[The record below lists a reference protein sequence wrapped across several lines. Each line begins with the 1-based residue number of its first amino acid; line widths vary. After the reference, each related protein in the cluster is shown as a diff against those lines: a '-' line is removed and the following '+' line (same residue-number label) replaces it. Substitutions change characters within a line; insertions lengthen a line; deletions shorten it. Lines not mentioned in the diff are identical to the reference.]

1 MTILKIPIDQKG
13 SYFRFG
19 IELDGVGYTLG
30 LRWNERVEQW
40 VLDFADGEGV
50 VLIAG
55 LRCVVNVPL
64 LERNRGAAGLPP
76 GWLIFVDS
84 SGADLDMAYGDLG
97 RRVELFYVPRADYQA
112 RLVELGVA

>member
-1 MTILKIPIDQKG
+1 MTIQKIPIDQRG

-19 IELDGVGYTLG
+19 IELDGVGYTLTF
-30 LRWNERVEQW
+30 RWNERAGQW

-50 VLIAG
+50 VLISG

-64 LERNRGAAGLPP
+64 LARNRGAVGLPP

-84 SGADLDMAYGDLG
+84 SGADLDMGYEDLG
-97 RRVELFYVPRADYQA
+97 RRVEFFYVPIADYQA
-112 RLVELGVA
+112 RLVDLG